1 MTYSRAVFIRLRPRC
16 NNVPCKLNVIRP
28 VRVNEF
34 LIPWHFSKVN
44 NSHAPSSLG
53 NFGCQVVDVRHR
65 RTHLLLRVL
74 LFARETIPFTG
85 SDSALISGAHHIRRG
100 NRPLDGDGSGC
111 TAFNQTFFRMSIT
124 HLLIGSP
131 RRCDF
136 LGAFLRLRTRFQFT
150 SSPCARLIV
159 RLSELEN

>member
-1 MTYSRAVFIRLRPRC
+1 VTYSRAVFIRLRPRC

-65 RTHLLLRVL
+65 RTHLLLRS
-74 LFARETIPFTG
+74 FALRERNNPIYRFRLR
-85 SDSALISGAHHIRRG
+85 AYISGAHHIRRG

-136 LGAFLRLRTRFQFT
+136 LGAFHVSNLL
-150 SSPCARLIV
+150 PHLAPVLIV